1 MDNEN
6 KSKYESTIKW
16 VIEHYPFD
24 KISNIFD
31 ITQNIS
37 DLKLPEEELGKVFDE
52 YLKNNYELKEGKKYL
67 KYTQDDYER
76 IEKKL
81 RQTIL
86 DHGGSL
92 THHHGVGKLRQ
103 GFLSQLVKPVM
114 IQTAKAVKRSVDP
127 ENIFGL
133 DNGLITRD

>member
-37 DLKLPEEELGKVFDE
+37 DLKLPEEELEKVFDE

-67 KYTQDDYER
+67 KYTQDEYER

-81 RQTIL
+81 RSSINRSQKSSIL
-86 DHGGSL
+86 LFKISLYEISIFCFLSPSSSL
-92 THHHGVGKLRQ
+92 TSQKS
-103 GFLSQLVKPVM
+103 LSC
-114 IQTAKAVKRSVDP
+114 
-127 ENIFGL
+127 
-133 DNGLITRD
+133 

>member
-1 MDNEN
+1 MLLVSKNIFYMININLDYFRKEIKMDNEN
-6 KSKYESTIKW
+6 KSKYESTTKW

-76 IEKKL
+76 IEKNKFNL
-81 RQTIL
+81 KKDLEEQGYSSSHL
-86 DHGGSL
+86 D
-92 THHHGVGKLRQ
+92 
-103 GFLSQLVKPVM
+103 
-114 IQTAKAVKRSVDP
+114 
-127 ENIFGL
+127 
-133 DNGLITRD
+133 